1 MNYTMDEKQFIRNF
15 KAFYDGAIDVF
26 LGSGASFS
34 SGIATGGVLVWYFKR
49 EIYCTENGISQEKFK
64 DLNSETNK
72 RILQEYFDAQEGYPK
87 QGSSEEY
94 SFYFE
99 KCFSSREAR
108 KNFMESQVVRKTPS
122 IGYLSLASL
131 VVDSKVDN
139 VWTTNFDE
147 LMEIAIH
154 QIDETYPFN
163 VCSSANQCAFSN
175 LNRNFSCVFKL
186 HGDYR
191 YDKLQNTSEELRE
204 LEDKIRQ
211 EFISKL
217 SGKGLLVI
225 GYSGSDESIM
235 GTLERHLEDSQFLS
249 KGLFW
254 TTLKGCQVSDRVIA
268 LVDKLNE
275 QGKAS
280 SIIEIEGFD
289 SFMLNIYDALGNK
302 IDIIDKQKLLME
314 QRKKLTF
321 NLNKGKDFI
330 KLNAFIA
337 NNHPLCNVFETDIKD
352 WATLKQYRG
361 ELIASLFNG
370 RVYSF
375 ASVDQLEEKFKG
387 HIKSE
392 IILQEVDLRI
402 LYKNDS
408 VYTGMLYDLIGRVL
422 EQKGL
427 AKYKETKYYDL
438 SSGKKDASFIYYD
451 AIDICLEFISGK
463 YYLNICPTI
472 HITNLNGVVPERF
485 TYQKQINYKSNV
497 YNKQYDEKLRAWQ
510 KRLLT
515 NKELSFK
522 YNGFSIKF
530 NVPAVSCGGIKRES
544 HWDKFDAFNI
554 DEPFMV
560 FSNDDRS
567 RRSINQLKGLLKY
580 GPIDQSFLRSVS
592 NRPPIKLGIIVPDK
606 AVDTL
611 LMHLNLL
618 SSKVQNNSKDKFLPN
633 YEGFSEIYKR
643 TLMVPTKSD
652 SDFCVQYNQ
661 DDVYKLTAKDFV
673 NFLKR
678 EIDKFALNRADFD
691 ILIIYIPNAFKK
703 FRTAESISLDFDLH
717 DALKLYATDK
727 KITLQFIEEKSV
739 RASDKCKVLWGL
751 STALYAKASMGIL
764 WHPQAINDSTAYI
777 GISYAVS
784 KEKGICIGCSQLF
797 DSTGTGMRMLLR
809 KLDAPHFAGK
819 HNPYMGQEE
828 ARSMMSALREEYYR
842 CNPTA
847 KLDRIVIHK
856 TTPFMRD
863 EILGFV
869 QAFEGI
875 ADIELI
881 QIQEFNHWKG
891 IKYGLDYDTGAEGYP
906 LNRGTIIPISDD
918 SFLLWTHGCLINPEL
933 GVGHYYK
940 NGRGTPTPLVVK
952 RYYGNSSGDT
962 LSKEILM
969 LTKMNWNSG
978 DSLYKVLPVTL
989 DFAKVLSRMSKQN
1002 EAIYNKAYDFRYF
1015 M

>member
-1 MNYTMDEKQFIRNF
+1 MDEQQFIRNF
-15 KAFYDGAIDVF
+15 KAFSNGIIDVF

-72 RILQEYFDAQEGYPK
+72 RIIQEYFDSQKGYPK

-108 KNFMESQVVRKTPS
+108 KNFIDSQVVRKTPS

-163 VCSSANQCAFSN
+163 LCSSANQSALPD
-175 LNRNFSCVFKL
+175 LNPSYSCVFKL

-191 YDKLQNTSEELRE
+191 YDKLQNTSEELRG
-204 LEDKIRQ
+204 LEDKIEQ

-254 TTLKGCQVSDRVIA
+254 TTIKGRSVSNRVAKLI
-268 LVDKLNE
+268 DKLNR
-275 QGKAS
+275 QGRNS
-280 SIIEIEGFD
+280 SIIEIESFD
-289 SFMLNIYDALGNK
+289 SFMLNVYYALGNR
-302 IDIIDKQKLLME
+302 IDIIDKRISLREQKGKLL
-314 QRKKLTF
+314 F
-321 NLNKGKDFI
+321 NLKESKNFI
-330 KLNAFIA
+330 KLNAFKA
-337 NNHPLCNVFETDIKD
+337 NEHPLCNVFETDIKD

-361 ELIASLFNG
+361 DLIASLFNG
-370 RVYSF
+370 CVYSF
-375 ASVDQLEEKFKG
+375 ATAEQLKEKFKE

-392 IILQEVDLRI
+392 IILQEVAPHI

-408 VYTGMLYDLIGRVL
+408 IYTGMLYDLIGRVL
-422 EQKGL
+422 EQGGL
-427 AKYKETKYYDL
+427 AKYKKAKFYDL
-438 SSGKKDASFIYYD
+438 SSAVKEDGFIYYE
-451 AIDICLEFISGK
+451 AIDICLEFIDDK
-463 YYLNICPTI
+463 YYLNICPTT
-472 HITNLNGVVPERF
+472 HITNLNGLVPDKF
-485 TYQKQINYKSNV
+485 TYQKQINYKSNI
-497 YNKQYDEKLRAWQ
+497 YNKQYDEKLKKWQ

-515 NKELSFK
+515 NKELSFE

-530 NVPAVSCGGIKRES
+530 NVPAVSCGGVKRES
-544 HWDKFDAFNI
+544 YWDRFDAFNI

-560 FSNDDRS
+560 FSNDDGS

-580 GPIDQSFLRSVS
+580 GPIDQSFSRGVS
-592 NRPPIKLGIIVPDK
+592 NRLPIKLGIIVPDK

-611 LMHLNLL
+611 LLHLNLMN
-618 SSKVQNNSKDKFLPN
+618 SKVQNNSKDKFLPD
-633 YEGFSEIYKR
+633 YEGFSDIYKR
-643 TLMVPTKSD
+643 ALMVPIKSD
-652 SDFCVQYNQ
+652 TNFCVQYNQ
-661 DDVYKLTAKDFV
+661 DDVLKLTAKDFV

-691 ILIIYIPNAFKK
+691 ILIVYIPYVFKK
-703 FRTAESISLDFDLH
+703 YRTAESISLDFDLH

-739 RASDKCKVLWGL
+739 RATDKCKVLWGL
-751 STALYAKASMGIL
+751 STALYAKASMGVL

-809 KLDAPHFAGK
+809 KLDSPHFAGK

-906 LNRGTIIPISDD
+906 LNRGTIIPISVD
-918 SFLLWTHGCLINPEL
+918 SFLLWTHGCLTNPEL

-962 LSKEILM
+962 LAREILM

-978 DSLYKVLPVTL
+978 DSLYKILPVTL